1 MDSRYRFTSNISNR
15 YDPLLNNNNNS
26 SNNINHSNRSTP
38 TSSRYFHRVP
48 PMFPPHHQQRLRS
61 SSPLFSSSYLGPLQ
75 QHRPRFLSTWDLTP
89 TPTIY
94 LSSRNIATPT
104 PTPTPASVSIQQDED
119 RTQLQSM
126 PPKEFADLVMLPR
139 EWRRGDDCI
148 QWPRNHDYYN
158 IEWLEN
164 LWKYINEKFPTDLTM
179 LENTNILYLQP
190 LSRPL
195 GVSAAN
201 NTISLYK
208 LSKNIGL
215 IQLPIVPSKDDLAI
229 QKVLVKLNFYCIE
242 PFPEMIR
249 RHKCVEDYVPQL
261 SCLGLLQIFKCRLRH
276 FTQLKIQHEF
286 NTLLNEHDIKLLRQ
300 YLSRIM
306 TQQLDDSNIQ
316 CIKQLPIFDNA
327 YLSTD
332 LNQQQYRYISL
343 NNILYIYESGTKLP
357 VDLQP
362 PKQCI
367 HVTDSDS
374 RILLDKLG
382 YVIHDFTHVA
392 RYLITTIGQQ
402 QQQQQQQPPQVN
414 IPSPQQSN
422 PSIINVPFKHDQQKM
437 AFLGKWLLSN
447 CANLILT
454 DVVCQDTLS
463 TSRLFPNRTGE
474 LCSCQQMFDPSSF
487 HINNKEK
494 YLILFEFKY
503 LPSIDICS
511 INEHLILL
519 KHLKLRQYFDIKC
532 DELIDI
538 CELNIKE
545 SAASGKRSL
554 MFLLAD
560 FIIDILS
567 QNPKLVDE
575 YSQTKRISLKQYLNI
590 TQWIPVMLERPHS
603 YPLTLT
609 WQGSIDSRR
618 PFVTP
623 REVCDKSHAFL
634 VGATALVS
642 SLDLPES
649 FVSPTR
655 TLTSPSSPLPNR
667 LLIDMREVKLDLLIK
682 QLKCIV
688 LCYLKCSLHEQKSET
703 FDYLNLCKR
712 LYDALSH
719 INNPSDI
726 LKEMRICDLV
736 EWIWNGTNG
745 FSSSNQLY
753 LIDKIHPLASYV
765 QILPY
770 ELYNYRKFFE
780 TMGVKYQP
788 ESAKLEDLIR
798 NQQIYDENLFKWI
811 KEMYA
816 ADRRLIQVITDL
828 ELKNIKPTPTKSIPD
843 EQTRITFSST
853 LDLSDDKIYLYLP
866 DIFNKQN
873 NVKEIVVQALTT
885 ISKEKK
891 CQLLTEEDY
900 FIRKMSGNEYQKNL
914 FDHYRAY
921 NDLLLPNL
929 NVLPK
934 NVKDILV
941 LFALDHADALM
952 LNILKQHCCI
962 PCTPNGRILNKPSK
976 LIHPYCRLASLYS
989 DIDSLFPYGGQDSYL
1004 REDRL
1009 NVLKLLGMKCD
1020 DNLVTWPELV
1030 ERCESIQRMRD
1041 YDLAHTRSLALLQ
1054 ILNDM
1059 LTMSNSNTTRTFDE
1073 HDDSSD
1079 RRARQSALG
1088 SREKTTNSQ
1097 PSTVHIHEALHD
1109 KEARSRASVQ
1119 LRELPFIPIKQRPI
1133 ELNGI
1138 SLTWMGD
1145 KYIGRLFKPKDIL
1158 SQQYEQL
1165 VFCSWPIAQQS
1176 KTAQEQPIIT
1186 KQVEQFLGLDD
1197 INKIELRDVLKQLDE
1212 LAKLTVINGPS
1223 SVTYNHQVTSKYI
1236 LDMSYSIYDYI
1247 QSYCFPHLKSP
1258 EQRTAASTAI
1268 KTNLL
1273 EQSIRD
1279 IRDFF
1284 SQRRLIFM
1292 NDTSSA
1298 DTYLFLSLSQL
1309 LWHTPS
1315 RTSLSNSLK
1324 PYFYPL
1330 PIALHKYY
1338 KNFFLDLLQI
1348 KIQIDGKDLLNIIE
1362 QIKKKYGTKPIDK
1375 DDLTLLQ
1382 NIYALIIEQYSNV
1395 FNSNIILHLPNVDC
1409 VLHPGSTL
1417 FFYPFER
1424 EHILSNP
1431 SSSSQDEHY
1440 VHPSI
1445 DRRVCLKAGVKVRK
1459 SPTSTTTAS
1468 TPMPV
1473 PTPST
1478 ESQTATTS
1486 LSANAPSRV
1495 FPKIFG
1501 NKKLESILAR
1511 LDDPHINPQ
1520 LVENMDELNPNI
1532 VLEFLLELNKH
1543 TQITNNLSD
1552 DDIVIILK
1560 YFNDFLI
1567 HGYQGN
1573 FQKLR
1578 ELKIYKP
1585 LWGTISSDDKQQQQQ
1600 QQQQMPIQQC
1610 CSLENFAH
1618 VYVLNEEWSNII
1630 RRSFKRNFFTEQF
1643 HEKKTVLLMQK
1654 KIEPLSKIFS
1664 HIRFNI
1670 LSDLEVFLQLCL
1682 PYFRKLDVKSQANL
1696 LKYFIE
1702 DVDEKLFPHEKE
1714 QCRKQ
1719 LHDHLEIFTQTSTNN
1734 NEHVQKPPTGIPKTS
1749 RDPPEICAIYELY
1762 DPNMKNSR
1770 SILDVH
1776 HFPDEQFH
1784 TPTLLKF
1791 LKECGLRSYIS
1802 TDKCKQIMESIQ
1814 VSVKQDGWTNE
1825 LRKRSKY
1832 LYEHLLANWTR
1843 YDNSIL
1849 DYKFLEPYQMHS
1861 DNDELLQ
1868 LHEQYTNSSEP
1879 DPKDSF
1885 RFTCIKISDGE
1896 LLKYAKLCWTS
1907 SYLLP
1912 EFIRLDYFNDSND
1925 QQESVDQ
1932 NALEFFKLN
1941 KKPSCALVQKNLANL
1956 AKLFSLKNEKFNDT
1970 NTSPKQISQHII
1982 DDILMP
1988 VLKPIYNYF
1997 LHEIKVERRTEI
2009 YKELE
2014 DREFIYSRTRRQFL
2028 QAKFFCL
2035 NLSVTDEIPPF
2046 IFSLDNDFY
2055 EYKDLFLQIG
2065 TKSEPH
2071 PMLYGDILRK
2081 LSKVCDQDY
2090 LNSNELCKS
2099 LKAMECFFKY
2109 LATSTAVNSQTKLP
2123 GLYLVSNDFKLAKSN
2138 DIVIMDDKTKL
2149 DYMTKLVHDKFM
2161 FNPNECVLK
2170 LDPTPSSNSKEKATP
2185 TNVKDIIDRI
2195 FVSQRPILFSQ
2206 KYEESFSI
2214 TIPEDEESHRQRFLF
2229 NLERKYNQLLLSRHL
2244 HRCMARV
2251 IANHVARQQNPKIIS
2266 IDDVE
2271 NLIRQRLTF
2280 VKVTCVEYLETNLIY
2295 KKTQQKVDQSVD
2307 EKAVYL
2313 VAEGE
2318 ENIVL
2323 YISMKH
2329 TEQPYFTLCL
2339 ARALSPCLG
2348 LSELQLDNS
2357 VMAALLATTIG
2368 QMSKLL
2374 NLVNVATEE
2383 NILSILKLQYIPSP
2397 GNVYGDDVEQLQ
2409 QFNVD
2414 VHQVLPGDLC
2424 VFRMNDLY
2432 IYCEVE
2438 KIIKENSNE
2447 QNDIKDQYA
2456 SKNSDSSVSH
2466 VFLCKIND
2474 ANETQKIEASNFY
2487 VLEHWSRIFDAVHTN
2502 PVDESAGFKASATAQ
2517 GKNGDKDKF
2526 NDEKSYS
2533 SSKRSEKSANGED
2546 FTNDSNSTNGF
2557 NNFKTYG
2564 QTSADSDSS
2573 SNTASESQSESESTQ
2588 ANEQDKIDKAEL
2600 ELTKTEIY
2608 NAVRQAYQLTGQ
2620 ERKKTVKK
2628 LLLKWHPDKNP
2639 GRERYAAEV
2648 FKHLRKQIDHFEN
2661 DPLTSFFNTFNNF
2674 HHSPFSTSDPRFS
2687 WNKTSNATK
2696 TDQHH
2701 HSTSSATG
2709 DDRFGSFD
2717 NLNKD
2722 STDDAK
2728 RSYQDIPK
2736 DNADP
2741 NDANANKSRFS
2752 PHRSSSFRTARE
2764 EWQYRRQHGF
2774 PRRHGFFSPTE
2785 ENTTNSTNTTNNASH
2800 SQTSSTTGGKESP
2813 NSRRKRNYQQS
2824 EADRWLKQAQHDLE
2838 SSYSDMHSSTG
2849 QVAYD
2854 WVCYKCYRAAEKALK
2869 AYHYYKDT
2877 GKNMT
2882 ADIPGLLIGVDN
2894 DVREIGYKLYKW
2906 IGDPNRMQYPNAAR
2920 FAKIPA
2926 EVFTVSQAEQAID
2939 YTKELLKKIE
2949 DIMYP

>member
-1 MDSRYRFTSNISNR
+1 M
-15 YDPLLNNNNNS
+15 
-26 SNNINHSNRSTP
+26 
-38 TSSRYFHRVP
+38 
-48 PMFPPHHQQRLRS
+48 
-61 SSPLFSSSYLGPLQ
+61 
-75 QHRPRFLSTWDLTP
+75 
-89 TPTIY
+89 
-94 LSSRNIATPT
+94 
-104 PTPTPASVSIQQDED
+104 PAKD
-119 RTQLQSM
+119 
-126 PPKEFADLVMLPR
+126 FADLVMLPR

-164 LWKYINEKFPTDLTM
+164 LWKYINEKFPNDLSM

-195 GVSAAN
+195 GVSTAN

-229 QKVLVKLNFYCIE
+229 QKVLLKLNFYCIE

-249 RHKCVEDYVPQL
+249 RHKCIDEYVPQL

-327 YLSTD
+327 YLNTD
-332 LNQQQYRYISL
+332 LNQPQYKNISL
-343 NNILYIYESGTKLP
+343 NNILYIYESGIKLP

-374 RILLDKLG
+374 RVLLDKLG

-402 QQQQQQQPPQVN
+402 QQQANIQQQQ
-414 IPSPQQSN
+414 QQQNS
-422 PSIINVPFKHDQQKM
+422 STINATFKNDQQKM
-437 AFLGKWLLSN
+437 SFLGKWLLSN

-454 DVVCQDTLS
+454 DVVCQDILS
-463 TSRLFPNRTGE
+463 TSRLFLNRTGE

-487 HINNKEK
+487 HLNNKEK
-494 YLILFEFKY
+494 FLTLFELKY
-503 LPSIDICS
+503 LPSIEICS

-519 KHLKLRQYFDIKC
+519 KHLKLRQYYDIKC

-538 CELNIKE
+538 CELTIKE
-545 SAASGKRSL
+545 STTTGKRSL

-560 FIIDILS
+560 FIIDILN
-567 QNPKLVDE
+567 QNPKLVDD

-603 YPLTLT
+603 YPSTLT

-649 FVSPTR
+649 FVSSIR
-655 TLTSPSSPLPNR
+655 SSNSSSSSNR
-667 LLIDMREVKLDLLIK
+667 SLIDMREVKLDLLIK

-712 LYDALSH
+712 LYDALSY
-719 INNPSDI
+719 INNPNDI

-753 LIDKIHPLASYV
+753 LIDKTHPLASYV

-780 TMGVKYQP
+780 SMGVKYQP
-788 ESAKLEDLIR
+788 ESAKLEELLR

-811 KEMYA
+811 KETYTT
-816 ADRRLIQVITDL
+816 DRRLLQMINDL
-828 ELKNIKPTPTKSIPD
+828 EIKATKQMPTKPIPD

-914 FDHYRAY
+914 YDHYRAY

-1020 DNLVTWPELV
+1020 DNLLTWPELV

-1041 YDLAHTRSLALLQ
+1041 YDLAHERSLALLQ

-1059 LTMSNSNTTRTFDE
+1059 LTLSNSNTTRTYDE
-1073 HDDSSD
+1073 NDDSSD
-1079 RRARQSALG
+1079 RRSRQSASI
-1088 SREKTTNSQ
+1088 SREKPINSQ
-1097 PSTVHIHEALHD
+1097 TSTVHTHEALHD
-1109 KEARSRASVQ
+1109 KEARSRAALQ

-1165 VFCSWPIAQQS
+1165 VCCSWPIAQQS
-1176 KTAQEQPIIT
+1176 KNAQEQPIIT
-1186 KQVEQFLGLDD
+1186 KQVEHFLGLDD

-1223 SVTYNHQVTSKYI
+1223 SVTYNHQITSKYI

-1247 QSYCFPHLKSP
+1247 QSYCFPHLKTN
-1258 EQRTAASTAI
+1258 EQRTSTI
-1268 KTNLL
+1268 KSNQL

-1279 IRDFF
+1279 IREFF
-1284 SQRRLIFM
+1284 SQRRLIYM
-1292 NDTSSA
+1292 SDSSST

-1309 LWHTPS
+1309 LWHAPN

-1324 PYFYPL
+1324 PYFYAL
-1330 PIALHKYY
+1330 PVTLHKYY

-1382 NIYALIIEQYSNV
+1382 NIYTLLIEQYSNV
-1395 FNSNIILHLPNVDC
+1395 FNTNIILHLPNVDC
-1409 VLHPGSTL
+1409 VLHAGPTL

-1459 SPTSTTTAS
+1459 TPTVTATARAS
-1468 TPMPV
+1468 TPP
-1473 PTPST
+1473 PTPLI
-1478 ESQTATTS
+1478 ESQTATTNMS
-1486 LSANAPSRV
+1486 TTNSSRV

-1520 LVENMDELNPNI
+1520 LVENMDESNPNI

-1543 TQITNNLSD
+1543 VQITNNLSD

-1585 LWGTISSDDKQQQQQ
+1585 LWGVVSTDDKQQQQI
-1600 QQQQMPIQQC
+1600 PIQQC

-1618 VYVLNEEWSNII
+1618 VYILNEDWSNII
-1630 RRSFKRNFFTEQF
+1630 RRSFKRNFFSEQF

-1670 LSDLEVFLQLCL
+1670 LSDLEIFLQLCL

-1702 DVDEKLFPHEKE
+1702 EIDEKLFPHEKE

-1719 LHDHLEIFTQTSTNN
+1719 LHDHLEIFTQTSMNN
-1734 NEHVQKPPTGIPKTS
+1734 NDHSQKASTGMSRAS
-1749 RDPPEICAIYELY
+1749 RDPPEICPIYELY
-1762 DPNMKNSR
+1762 DPNIKNIR

-1802 TDKCKQIMESIQ
+1802 TDKCKQIMESVQLNI
-1814 VSVKQDGWTNE
+1814 KQDGWTNE
-1825 LRKRSKY
+1825 QRKRSKY
-1832 LYEHLLANWTR
+1832 LYEHLLTNWTR

-1849 DYKFLEPYQMHS
+1849 DYKFLEPYQMHLE
-1861 DNDELLQ
+1861 NDELLQ
-1868 LHEQYTNSSEP
+1868 LHEQYTNSTETNLN
-1879 DPKDSF
+1879 DSF
-1885 RFTCIKISDGE
+1885 RFTCIKLSDGE
-1896 LLKYAKLCWTS
+1896 LLKDAKLCWTS

-1912 EFIRLDYFNDSND
+1912 EFIRLECYNDLND
-1925 QQESVDQ
+1925 QQEPIDQ

-1941 KKPSCALVQKNLANL
+1941 KKPSYALVQKNLANL
-1956 AKLFSLKNEKFNDT
+1956 AKRFSLKYEKLNEVK
-1970 NTSPKQISQHII
+1970 SPIEITQQMI
-1982 DDILMP
+1982 DDILIP
-1988 VLKPIYNYF
+1988 VLKSIYHYF
-1997 LHEIKVERRTEI
+1997 QNEIKIERRTEI

-2014 DREFIYSRTRRQFL
+2014 DRECIYSRTRRQFL

-2035 NLSVTDEIPPF
+2035 NLPVTDEIPPF
-2046 IFSLDNDFY
+2046 VFSLDNDFH
-2055 EYKDLFLQIG
+2055 EYKDFFLQIG
-2065 TKSEPH
+2065 TKPEPH

-2081 LSKVCDQDY
+2081 LSKVCEQDY

-2109 LATSTAVNSQTKLP
+2109 LTTSTTVNSQTRLP
-2123 GLYLVSNDFKLAKSN
+2123 GLYLVSNDFKLVKSN

-2161 FNPNECVLK
+2161 FNPNERVLK
-2170 LDPTPSSNSKEKATP
+2170 LDPSSSNSKQTP
-2185 TNVKDIIDRI
+2185 SPTTLRDIVDKI

-2229 NLERKYNQLLLSRHL
+2229 NLERKYNQLLSSRHL

-2313 VAEGE
+2313 VVEGE
-2318 ENIVL
+2318 ENIIL

-2409 QFNVD
+2409 QFNIEQ
-2414 VHQVLPGDLC
+2414 HQVLPGDLC
-2424 VFRMNDLY
+2424 VYRMNDLY

-2438 KIIKENSNE
+2438 KIIKESAND
-2447 QNDIKDQYA
+2447 QNDTKDEW
-2456 SKNSDSSVSH
+2456 SWKKTDSSLSYL
-2466 VFLCKIND
+2466 FICKIND

-2487 VLEHWSRIFDAVHTN
+2487 VLEHWSRIFDAVHTK
-2502 PVDESAGFKASATAQ
+2502 PVDERDSFKSSSSASSSSSTTTTTP

-2526 NDEKSYS
+2526 KDEKTHS
-2533 SSKRSEKSANGED
+2533 SSKRSEKSNNAED
-2546 FTNDSNSTNGF
+2546 FTSDSYSTNGF
-2557 NNFKTYG
+2557 NNFKKYG

-2573 SNTASESQSESESTQ
+2573 SNTASESQSESESAQT
-2588 ANEQDKIDKAEL
+2588 NEEDKIDKTEL

-2674 HHSPFSTSDPRFS
+2674 HHTPFSASDPRFS
-2687 WNKTSNATK
+2687 WNKHSNTTK
-2696 TDQHH
+2696 TDHH
-2701 HSTSSATG
+2701 HSTSSTTA

-2717 NLNKD
+2717 NLNKE
-2722 STDDAK
+2722 SNDDTK

-2736 DNADP
+2736 DPTDT
-2741 NDANANKSRFS
+2741 NDANKTRFS

-2774 PRRHGFFSPTE
+2774 PRRHGFFTPTE
-2785 ENTTNSTNTTNNASH
+2785 ENATNSTNTTNNTTH
-2800 SQTSSTTGGKESP
+2800 SQTSSSSTGGKESP